1 MTENSFQRPG
11 PHTNDPAHEMLVA
24 FLVMDI
30 QRNPEWAR
38 ELADRIEQVKT
49 GMLPVW
55 ERIGNA
61 YRLELTGKGA
71 LIDFNYDTEPL
82 PGTFPL
88 PGIGPFGLLRNTKIN
103 HYGKMLFRWI
113 YWHILLR
120 GKEMPIEA
128 HMTMAGKKNNID

>member
-1 MTENSFQRPG
+1 MTENSFQWPG
-11 PHTNDPAHEMLVA
+11 RRTNDPAHEMLVA

-30 QRNPEWAR
+30 QRNPEWAH

-71 LIDFNYDTEPL
+71 LIEDLVDED
-82 PGTFPL
+82 
-88 PGIGPFGLLRNTKIN
+88 GPAQEITLEEFSKAVEA
-103 HYGKMLFRWI
+103 WI
-113 YWHILLR
+113 
-120 GKEMPIEA
+120 ESFE
-128 HMTMAGKKNNID
+128 

>member
-1 MTENSFQRPG
+1 MAKQSFQWPG
-11 PHTNDPAHEMLVA
+11 RRINDPAHEMLVA

-49 GMLPVW
+49 GKLPVW

-71 LIDFNYDTEPL
+71 LIEDLVDEDDPAQEITLEEFS
-82 PGTFPL
+82 
-88 PGIGPFGLLRNTKIN
+88 KAV
-103 HYGKMLFRWI
+103 
-113 YWHILLR
+113 
-120 GKEMPIEA
+120 EA
-128 HMTMAGKKNNID
+128 WLKSFESED